1 MGGLPGGGGCRV
13 KGAAGDATTNLE
25 SYNPWFCAPDGSD
38 VNFFLENW
46 LLIAVAFVSGGML
59 VWPLVR
65 GGGGAGAVSASEAV
79 RLMNR
84 EKAVLIDVSEPR
96 EFDASHA
103 AQARNVPIG
112 QLETSKE
119 LPSNKALPLVVLC
132 PTGARAGRAA
142 ATLRKLGY
150 ANVRALSGGTAAWRD
165 AGLPVEKSAVTAAG

>member
-1 MGGLPGGGGCRV
+1 
-13 KGAAGDATTNLE
+13 
-25 SYNPWFCAPDGSD
+25 
-38 VNFFLENW
+38 VNFILENW

-59 VWPLVR
+59 VWPLAR
-65 GGGGAGAVSASEAV
+65 GGGGSGAVGASEAV

-96 EFDASHA
+96 EFDAGHA

-112 QLETSKE
+112 QLETSKD

-142 ATLRKLGY
+142 ATLRKLGF
-150 ANVRALSGGTAAWRD
+150 ANVRALAGGTAAWRD
-165 AGLPVEKSAVTAAG
+165 AGLPVEKKAVTAAG